1 MIWGGNGERRG
12 TGGREGQGPGTGT
25 DERDWDRDIAKNV
38 ALLIWG
44 GNGKYAKLNSN

>member
-1 MIWGGNGERRG
+1 MIWGEGREKGERRE
-12 TGGREGQGPGTGT
+12 RGTGT

-44 GNGKYAKLNSN
+44 GNGIELNSN